1 MRFVIIEDSEEGTGV
16 LESINL
22 GFKSYR
28 HLELVLANGSFQF
41 SLWLVSHSGEEG
53 AGGDC
58 KSWNR
63 SVHSKNLQVCGGVIT
78 VRRT

>member
-41 SLWLVSHSGEEG
+41 SLWLVSRSGKEG
-53 AGGDC
+53 GGETARVGIGLFIPRI
-58 KSWNR
+58 SR
-63 SVHSKNLQVCGGVIT
+63 YVEV
-78 VRRT
+78 